1 MIGSCPFLGH
11 VVPFPDSPENVR
23 LSRLGYVRIIS
34 HTLSNAA
41 NPRRSHTLYL
51 ALALK
56 ARRLRTVALLLGIT
70 GQRAKSVL
78 AQSAP
83 GQHVLVVRVVD
94 DATHLPLVN
103 AEVIVTGTQQTSFTN
118 DNGEARLLRTSD
130 GPLSLR
136 VRQIGFQFSERNIAS
151 ASTGSADTVVVSLQP
166 VSYKL
171 PKVATR
177 AVNSCGA
184 ATDSLSQ
191 NLSAVV
197 LSQLRLSAERY
208 DAFRRAYPFNVW
220 IERRTARRDADGT
233 IRTEPVQVP
242 GTQSDK
248 WGDPYVPGRV
258 LSEQPGG
265 GFSVPILFVSALAD
279 ANFWKHHCFV
289 ARGVQTFE
297 GARVIQLDFMPTK
310 ETKTPDW
317 EGSALVDSATSMLR
331 RVDFDLT
338 GLGKHDVLKGLV
350 GYTMFRSPTAFITM
364 PDSTM
369 AMWWTSAPLK
379 DGTLR
384 PADGYQL
391 IRVLRIAYRK
401 ATPVGV
407 EPLPRDHP

>member
-1 MIGSCPFLGH
+1 MH
-11 VVPFPDSPENVR
+11 
-23 LSRLGYVRIIS
+23 LS
-34 HTLSNAA
+34 
-41 NPRRSHTLYL
+41 
-51 ALALK
+51 LALK
-56 ARRLRTVALLLGIT
+56 TRGLRTVALLLGIAAQ
-70 GQRAKSVL
+70 GAKSAL

-83 GQHVLVVRVVD
+83 AQHVLVVRVVD

-103 AEVIVTGTQQTSFTN
+103 AQVIVIGTQKTNFTN
-118 DNGEARLLRTSD
+118 DNGEARLLRTSEA
-130 GPLSLR
+130 PLSLH
-136 VRQIGFQFSERNIAS
+136 VRQIGFQFSDQNVATAS
-151 ASTGSADTVVVSLQP
+151 RRDADTVIVSLQP

-171 PKVATR
+171 PKVATS

-208 DAFRRAYPFNVW
+208 DAFRHAYPFNVW

-233 IRTEPVQVP
+233 IRTEPVEVP

-258 LSEQPGG
+258 LSELPSG

-289 ARGVQTFE
+289 AQGVQTFE
-297 GARVIQLDFMPTK
+297 RTRVIRLDFMPTK

-350 GYTMFRSPTAFITM
+350 GYTMFRSPTAFISM

-369 AMWWTSAPLK
+369 AMWWTTAPVK

-384 PADGYQL
+384 PADGYQS
-391 IRVLRIAYRK
+391 IRVVRLAYSK

-407 EPLPRDHP
+407 ESLPRDHP

>member
-1 MIGSCPFLGH
+1 LHLPLVLKTYGP
-11 VVPFPDSPENVR
+11 
-23 LSRLGYVRIIS
+23 RI
-34 HTLSNAA
+34 
-41 NPRRSHTLYL
+41 
-51 ALALK
+51 
-56 ARRLRTVALLLGIT
+56 VALLLCVTIH
-70 GQRAKSVL
+70 RAASLL

-83 GQHVLVVRVVD
+83 VQHVLLVRVVD
-94 DATHLPLVN
+94 DATHQPLVN
-103 AEVIVTGTQQTSFTN
+103 AEVIVTATEQTSFTN
-118 DNGEARLLRTSD
+118 DNGEARLLRKSD
-130 GPLSLR
+130 APLNLR
-136 VRQIGFQFSERNIAS
+136 VRQIGFQFSERNVATAS
-151 ASTGSADTVVVSLQP
+151 ARSADTLVVELQP
-166 VSYKL
+166 VSYRL
-171 PKVATR
+171 PRVATR

-184 ATDSLSQ
+184 ATDSMSQ
-191 NLSAVV
+191 KLSAVV

-242 GTQSDK
+242 GTRSEK

-279 ANFWKHHCFV
+279 ANFWNHHCFV
-289 ARGVQTFE
+289 AQGVQTFQGE
-297 GARVIQLDFMPTK
+297 RVIQLDFMPTK

-350 GYTMFRSPTAFITM
+350 GYTVFRSPTAFITM

-369 AMWWTSAPLK
+369 AMWWTSAPVN
-379 DGTLR
+379 DGALR
-384 PADGYQL
+384 PADGFQL
-391 IRVLRIAYRK
+391 IRVLRVAYRE
-401 ATPVGV
+401 ATPAGV